1 MLIVDTMVFERSLYS
16 NGYRGVI
23 MLDPKGEKSR
33 SSNSNLSLE
42 QLLYT
47 FTMPLTPSSP
57 VSGSTSPRQVPVAI
71 PNCTLQNAGNH
82 ACMCLYGL
90 QKLLEPAS
98 PNAPVLKKFNKPNS
112 VPMAMPFA
120 MQMPMQLLV
129 PPTMNRPGLSLNATP
144 PGMQGHLQMQ
154 RPASSYDL
162 SSELGQMFMEHRRR
176 SGDSTPTHLNPG
188 RLNEKGSKRV
198 NSFPGLVPSQAAGKG
213 LES

>member
-1 MLIVDTMVFERSLYS
+1 MVFERSLYS

-23 MLDPKGEKSR
+23 KLDPKGEKSR

-47 FTMPLTPSSP
+47 FTIPLTPTSAT
-57 VSGSTSPRQVPVAI
+57 SGPTSPRQVPVTI

-82 ACMCLYGL
+82 AWMCLFAV

-98 PNAPVLKKFNKPNS
+98 SNAPVLKKFNKQNS
-112 VPMAMPFA
+112 LPMAMPFA
-120 MQMPMQLLV
+120 MQLPMQLLV

-144 PGMQGHLQMQ
+144 PGMRGPFQMQ

-162 SSELGQMFMEHRRR
+162 SSEFGQMLMEHRG
-176 SGDSTPTHLNPG
+176 SGDSTLNHLKPS

-198 NSFPGLVPSQAAGKG
+198 NSFPGLVPSQAAG
-213 LES
+213 S